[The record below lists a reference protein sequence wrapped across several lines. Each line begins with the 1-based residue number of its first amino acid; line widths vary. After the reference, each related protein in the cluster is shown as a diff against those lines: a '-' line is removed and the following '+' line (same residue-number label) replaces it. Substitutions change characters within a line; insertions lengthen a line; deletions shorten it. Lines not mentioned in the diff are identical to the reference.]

1 MDTTEKH
8 GAVQQQRMVTAK
20 DLGDTVEME
29 IALPVVDK
37 VLSTIANK
45 TGYTV
50 RDLQSTG
57 LAVTMKTSDF
67 IFFIQD
73 VMEAHTKFQEDRAN
87 EIKRN
92 LEISDTEQ

>member
-45 TGYTV
+45 TG
-50 RDLQSTG
+50 
-57 LAVTMKTSDF
+57 
-67 IFFIQD
+67 
-73 VMEAHTKFQEDRAN
+73 
-87 EIKRN
+87 
-92 LEISDTEQ
+92 